1 MDGKRRPGDIGG
13 PPTDEIGN
21 GRADITFGIAQGP
34 QGDAS
39 DQTLLQPRVVLQ
51 RCLNRRRARERDDGV
66 HPDAVFGPLDGGG
79 TTETLDGSLG
89 GGICALTIVKRNLRY
104 LSSPR

>member
-66 HPDAVFGPLDGGG
+66 HPDAVFGPH
-79 TTETLDGSLG
+79 TTAAARLRLSMA
-89 GGICALTIVKRNLRY
+89 ALVAAYAR
-104 LSSPR
+104 